1 MNYRELEDLTR
12 EIRERAAGEADESQ
26 AAPAESLSSRRRR
39 QGRLFLGS
47 MFLTLILLGGL
58 FGFVLVENSFRQV
71 GMGSLP
77 QEVFSAYRTP
87 EGIVSGAGL
96 PKNSDAEPVRLA
108 RYADLAEP
116 LLIPRN
122 ARVTVKLVLALLGAA
137 EDLLF

>member
-1 MNYRELEDLTR
+1 
-12 EIRERAAGEADESQ
+12 
-26 AAPAESLSSRRRR
+26 
-39 QGRLFLGS
+39 